1 MEKTFLAMLL
11 MSFISSSGIV
21 TAAPEQASVYRK
33 FVIFYG
39 WYLDGEGR
47 LGPDLDRIVRSKPE
61 YVISPFYTSSGLVNL
76 SPEVLQRFHDSG
88 IRVMVYIATGNA
100 DRSLDGVLGE
110 IKTGLQS
117 GADGVML
124 DEVASLHYAWQVD
137 YYEAIY
143 DYVKSFGADKVVI
156 ANPGSIIVSES
167 VMSVSDIVSFEHQWR
182 LAPAIDWFSR
192 YPAARFMGI
201 SSNDIPGVMGYA
213 VDGEAAVRDT
223 VEAWQS
229 GMGYHYATNS
239 YTGLEHWFEDY
250 QKALDDFAV
259 SGSDLNEVTVK
270 TVDTAGG
277 EIKGLWIEVT
287 RNGRVIVTGFS
298 PAKFMLPP
306 GSYEA
311 GALDYQNFVF
321 SKWQSGEATPY
332 KKFLVRDEIAVEMT
346 AIYRN
351 ELSEL
356 SVASY
361 DNLGNAIKGIKVSVS
376 RNGAPVAEGVTPLH
390 LELPPGSYSVSA
402 SSQQYYRFSH
412 WADESKSN
420 TTEIDLPTDRQ
431 LAVHYDNLLAEKLG
445 GGIFGCENDY
455 RAHVIDSLL
464 QGGPLA
470 GALELH
476 MRKSIAIAAS
486 C

>member
-1 MEKTFLAMLL
+1 
-11 MSFISSSGIV
+11 
-21 TAAPEQASVYRK
+21 
-33 FVIFYG
+33 
-39 WYLDGEGR
+39 
-47 LGPDLDRIVRSKPE
+47 
-61 YVISPFYTSSGLVNL
+61 
-76 SPEVLQRFHDSG
+76 
-88 IRVMVYIATGNA
+88 
-100 DRSLDGVLGE
+100 
-110 IKTGLQS
+110 
-117 GADGVML
+117 
-124 DEVASLHYAWQVD
+124 
-137 YYEAIY
+137 
-143 DYVKSFGADKVVI
+143 
-156 ANPGSIIVSES
+156 
-167 VMSVSDIVSFEHQWR
+167 
-182 LAPAIDWFSR
+182 
-192 YPAARFMGI
+192 
-201 SSNDIPGVMGYA
+201 
-213 VDGEAAVRDT
+213 
-223 VEAWQS
+223 
-229 GMGYHYATNS
+229 
-239 YTGLEHWFEDY
+239 
-250 QKALDDFAV
+250 
-259 SGSDLNEVTVK
+259 
-270 TVDTAGG
+270 
-277 EIKGLWIEVT
+277 KGLWIELT

-311 GALDYQNFVF
+311 GASNYQNFVF

-332 KKFLVRDEIAVEMT
+332 KKFLVRDIPVEMT

-376 RNGAPVAEGVTPLH
+376 RNGSPVAEGFTPLH
-390 LELPPGSYSVSA
+390 LELPPGSYSVLA

-412 WADESKSN
+412 WADDSKSN

-445 GGIFGCENDY
+445 GGIFGCDNDY

-476 MRKSIAIAAS
+476 MRKNIAIATR